1 MDSFDGVGRDCT
13 ARVTE
18 PVRPP
23 ARTASFDDVEVPS
36 ASATRNSSRRAKTAG
51 AALVLRA
58 RKNGGHRQRRF
69 SCPLGVRCLSHDCTI
84 MRGLTR
90 PRKPSS
96 QALRLTMGLTIM
108 KPRTE
113 APPPP
118 RNGVDTP
125 KLFATIGHVAAQP
138 ELAKFQFRTESRW
151 IDGTH
156 SRSAMTTFLGAG
168 GEHSHKS
175 EYAAEADHP
184 AVLCGADQGPT
195 PVEHLLHALSSCL
208 IAGIANVAAARGVTL
223 KRVEAIVEG
232 DIDLRGILGLAE
244 DVRNGYQGIRMSFRI
259 SGDASPDKLREIVE
273 QSRARSAVYDV
284 LTKGVP
290 ISLAVDAE
298 N

>member
-1 MDSFDGVGRDCT
+1 
-13 ARVTE
+13 
-18 PVRPP
+18 
-23 ARTASFDDVEVPS
+23 
-36 ASATRNSSRRAKTAG
+36 
-51 AALVLRA
+51 
-58 RKNGGHRQRRF
+58 
-69 SCPLGVRCLSHDCTI
+69 
-84 MRGLTR
+84 
-90 PRKPSS
+90 
-96 QALRLTMGLTIM
+96 MGLTIM

-273 QSRARSAVYDV
+273 QSRARSAVAED
-284 LTKGVP
+284 GVVP
-290 ISLAVDAE
+290 EDCWPTGQICLIHSGKAASWSARFCRALNRPNRRSNCRPDL
-298 N
+298 NWW

>member
-1 MDSFDGVGRDCT
+1 
-13 ARVTE
+13 
-18 PVRPP
+18 
-23 ARTASFDDVEVPS
+23 
-36 ASATRNSSRRAKTAG
+36 
-51 AALVLRA
+51 
-58 RKNGGHRQRRF
+58 
-69 SCPLGVRCLSHDCTI
+69 
-84 MRGLTR
+84 
-90 PRKPSS
+90 
-96 QALRLTMGLTIM
+96 MGLTIM

-232 DIDLRGILGLAE
+232 DIDLRK
-244 DVRNGYQGIRMSFRI
+244 S
-259 SGDASPDKLREIVE
+259 SASPRTCATATREF
-273 QSRARSAVYDV
+273 A
-284 LTKGVP
+284 
-290 ISLAVDAE
+290 
-298 N
+298 